1 MYRNSHQHHSI
12 WTTTTTKLYK
22 TSSSNLFGQKKQHQ
36 QKLKHC
42 VQIAIIQHSM
52 FIFFFFEFFFQGKEQ
67 EKHIYQKKTGQGNKK
82 NNTLRHFDKRI
93 IIWGEKN
100 TNNYA
105 EVFSSF
111 SFSFFL
117 LCKY

>member
-1 MYRNSHQHHSI
+1 M
-12 WTTTTTKLYK
+12 L
-22 TSSSNLFGQKKQHQ
+22 
-36 QKLKHC
+36 
-42 VQIAIIQHSM
+42 
-52 FIFFFFEFFFQGKEQ
+52 IFFLDFFFQGKEQ

-82 NNTLRHFDKRI
+82 NNTLRHFDKTYHHL
-93 IIWGEKN
+93 GGKKN
-100 TNNYA
+100 TNNYT